1 MMVDDTWW
9 YPLVTTQSLLLKIS
23 PFFEIVD
30 FPIKHGDVHSYVSL
44 PEANLRFIH
53 GYAEKNISVSWTM
66 QI

>member
-1 MMVDDTWW
+1 
-9 YPLVTTQSLLLKIS
+9 LKIS

-44 PEANLRFIH
+44 PEAKLRFIH